1 MTCMPLSWDDS
12 WVDSTTYRHITPS
25 LGAGV
30 RVIQRQFIWLSAKEG
45 HGRTFADPFPQLL
58 HASRPAGPRP
68 CGIIVG
74 MSETPKKLTGIN
86 AEFVARRLLICPELE
101 SLLASMA
108 TELASMATELAQLQH
123 VAQQFMSGNEH
134 KVLLACEGNGYVME
148 VVIRRTTEGST
159 RATIIFDIETV
170 TTDEASSN

>member
-1 MTCMPLSWDDS
+1 
-12 WVDSTTYRHITPS
+12 
-25 LGAGV
+25 
-30 RVIQRQFIWLSAKEG
+30 
-45 HGRTFADPFPQLL
+45 
-58 HASRPAGPRP
+58 
-68 CGIIVG
+68 

-134 KVLLACEGNGYVME
+134 KVLLACEDNGYVME

>member
-1 MTCMPLSWDDS
+1 MDVHSPTLFRNCCM
-12 WVDSTTYRHITPS
+12 
-25 LGAGV
+25 
-30 RVIQRQFIWLSAKEG
+30 
-45 HGRTFADPFPQLL
+45 LL
-58 HASRPAGPRP
+58 VPRDQGPAVS
-68 CGIIVG
+68 CVG

-134 KVLLACEGNGYVME
+134 KVLLACEDNGYVME